1 MVFLLCWWWCFCYVG
16 VVVSVMLVVLFLLC
30 CWWCFCYVGGV
41 SVIIVSGAVFAFAT
55 VAVIFAVVAPT
66 AVVNNFLDL

>member
-1 MVFLLCWWWCFCYVG
+1 MDQGAVVNCFCYRYLVVAVIMFWWCFCYG
-16 VVVSVMLVVLFLLC
+16 V
-30 CWWCFCYVGGV
+30 V